1 MQLGFARVLISHDCS
16 ANPTEGYAFINEVA
30 ISAGDQGSMPVPAT
44 ALMAFDSS
52 CDGTVHVELATGN
65 DVAATGKSIPM
76 NLNRP

>member
-30 ISAGDQGSMPVPAT
+30 TSAGDQGSMPVPAT

-65 DVAATGKSIPM
+65 YVAATGKSIPM